1 MKDLSEIKNHQ
12 YDFRRDVC
20 LQRRNV
26 NTVWDRS
33 NCFFRSPNLKFSICE
48 FEMFI
53 PFKEFKKN
61 IRKWTTKVSNIV
73 LMC

>member
-26 NTVWDRS
+26 NTILYGTEAIASLRVQIWNLVS
-33 NCFFRSPNLKFSICE
+33 VNLKCLHLLKNLRKI
-48 FEMFI
+48 FE
-53 PFKEFKKN
+53 N
-61 IRKWTTKVSNIV
+61 GQQR
-73 LMC
+73 

>member
-26 NTVWDRS
+26 NTILYGTDAIASLGVQ
-33 NCFFRSPNLKFSICE
+33 I
-48 FEMFI
+48 
-53 PFKEFKKN
+53 
-61 IRKWTTKVSNIV
+61 
-73 LMC
+73 